1 MDKFTSKNGAA
12 VNGDGDGGGEPG
24 VRTKRTKIVTKT
36 RTYMEGGYMKRVN
49 EEVEVTDDE
58 EVIVVELP
66 PAFIIFACGFL
77 FVLSLLGKNLP
88 VQGGLALIYNFS

>member
-1 MDKFTSKNGAA
+1 MSSFILLRTKISGAMDKFTSKNEVA
-12 VNGDGDGGGEPG
+12 VNGDGGDGGGEPG

-58 EVIVVELP
+58 EVM
-66 PAFIIFACGFL
+66 
-77 FVLSLLGKNLP
+77 LGK
-88 VQGGLALIYNFS
+88 